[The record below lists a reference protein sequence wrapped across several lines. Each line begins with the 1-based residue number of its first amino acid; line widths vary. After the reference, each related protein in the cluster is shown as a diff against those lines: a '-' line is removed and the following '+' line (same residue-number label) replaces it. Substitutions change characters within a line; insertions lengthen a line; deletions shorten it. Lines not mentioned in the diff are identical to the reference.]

1 MISIAR
7 GPIDKLLGY
16 AMRAEIDSGGAYTEM
31 STRVKNPLLIEKFRM
46 LAFEEKK
53 HKTALDSL
61 FQSMYPGDAP
71 EIPERVD
78 AKLLPAVVI
87 GPSTDLIEVL
97 RQAMGAETASQQ
109 FYAGLAKRVDV
120 AKKKILLY
128 LSKVERGHY
137 MMLRG
142 EYAMAQQFA
151 DYGEKDIDKVVT

>member
-16 AMRAEIDSGGAYTEM
+16 AMRAEIDSDGAYTEM

-53 HKTALDSL
+53 HKTVLDSL

-78 AKLLPAVVI
+78 AKLLPAVIVR
-87 GPSTDLIEVL
+87 PSTDLIEVL
-97 RQAMGAETASQQ
+97 RQDRKS
-109 FYAGLAKRVDV
+109 
-120 AKKKILLY
+120 
-128 LSKVERGHY
+128 
-137 MMLRG
+137 
-142 EYAMAQQFA
+142 
-151 DYGEKDIDKVVT
+151 VV